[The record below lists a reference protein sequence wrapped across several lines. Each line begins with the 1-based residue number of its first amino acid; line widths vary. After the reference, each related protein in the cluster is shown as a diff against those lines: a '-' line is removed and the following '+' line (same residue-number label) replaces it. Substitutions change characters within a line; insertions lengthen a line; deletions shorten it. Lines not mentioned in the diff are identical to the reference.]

1 MPACPS
7 CGTDNSDSA
16 RFCRGC
22 GKGMAEVPPA
32 TVPGVSPLP
41 QAQTG
46 RSSSTNAAL
55 VIVLVLALVGLA
67 GAAGYWFLA
76 GPGKKPADAQPGVT
90 APAATNPAPL
100 PSAAAPAP
108 MPAPQVAPQTPPV
121 STSPASDIP
130 APPPLPSQAPA
141 AANNLP
147 PPLPSSPAAA
157 PPAPPAMTAPVAPT
171 PPAPPKPKRR
181 DPDESAFFPDD
192 GGRRM
197 APPPVVDPNIG
208 RWDKLRAELYRCGY
222 DQYCQERTR
231 QRYCNG
237 YWGRVPE
244 CVPPGSGYPQ
254 PGYPPPPRGY

>member
-22 GKGMAEVPPA
+22 GKGMTEVPPA

-41 QAQTG
+41 QAQPG

-76 GPGKKPADAQPGVT
+76 GPGKKPADPPSSVA
-90 APAATNPAPL
+90 APAVSTPV
-100 PSAAAPAP
+100 PSSAAPAP
-108 MPAPQVAPQTPPV
+108 MPAPQAAPQTPPPV
-121 STSPASDIP
+121 PVSPAGDIP

-141 AANNLP
+141 ANNVP
-147 PPLPSSPAAA
+147 PPVPSSPTGA

-197 APPPVVDPNIG
+197 SPPPVVDPNVG

-254 PGYPPPPRGY
+254 PGYPPPRGY